1 MPHPTFAFDELGQI
15 FQGIT
20 LSRYQSDLGSSE
32 RIVNVRDLEQLYL
45 NDRDSLSQAQLKV
58 SDINRYQVRTDDVVI
73 AIRGS
78 LLKASVVKDE
88 VQGSV
93 AGQNVA
99 VFRANLDKVN
109 PLYIA
114 VLMRSK
120 WLEQSLN
127 TLQRQ
132 STTTL
137 PAIRVSQLRNIN
149 IPLPTL
155 STQNQIA
162 QLFLLA
168 ERKAEILR
176 EELDTQK
183 NIVQFTLFQIL
194 GGD

>member
-1 MPHPTFAFDELGQI
+1 MPYPTLAFDKLGQI

-20 LSRYQSDLGSSE
+20 LSRYQSAEGPSE
-32 RIVNVRDLEQLYL
+32 HIVNVRDLEQLYL
-45 NDRDSLSQAQLKV
+45 KDRDSLSQAQVKV
-58 SDINRYQVRTDDVVI
+58 SDIERYQVRTNDVVI
-73 AIRGS
+73 AIRGT
-78 LLKASVVKDE
+78 LLKSSVVKDE

-93 AGQNVA
+93 ANQNVA
-99 VFRANLDKVN
+99 VFRPNLDKVN

-114 VLMRSK
+114 VLMRSI
-120 WLEQSLN
+120 WLKQSLN
-127 TLQRQ
+127 ALQRQ

-137 PAIRVSQLRNIN
+137 PAIRVSQVRAIE

-168 ERKAEILR
+168 ERNAEILR

-183 NIVQFTLFQIL
+183 KIIEFTLFQIL
-194 GGD
+194 EG

>member
-1 MPHPTFAFDELGQI
+1 MPHSTVAFKELGQI

-20 LSRYQSDLGSSE
+20 LIRYQSDEGSSQH
-32 RIVNVRDLEQLYL
+32 IVNVRDLEQLCL
-45 NDRDSLSQAQLKV
+45 RNRDSFSQAQLKWP
-58 SDINRYQVRTDDVVI
+58 DIERYQVHTDDVVI
-73 AIRGS
+73 AIRGT

-99 VFRANLDKVN
+99 VFRPNLDKVN

-120 WLEQSLN
+120 WLKQSLN
-127 TLQRQ
+127 TLQGQ

-137 PAIRVSQLRNIN
+137 PAIRVSQLRTIE

-168 ERKAEILR
+168 ERNAKILQ

-183 NIVQFTLFQIL
+183 NIVEFTLFQIL
-194 GGD
+194 EGQ

>member
-1 MPHPTFAFDELGQI
+1 MPHSTAALEELGQI

-20 LSRYQSDLGSSE
+20 LSRYQSHEGSSQ
-32 RIVNVRDLEQLYL
+32 RIVNVRDLEQLCL
-45 NDRDSLSQAQLKV
+45 RNRDSFSQAQLKL
-58 SDINRYQVRTDDVVI
+58 SDIERYQVRTHDVVI
-73 AIRGS
+73 AIRGT

-99 VFRANLDKVN
+99 VFRPNLDKVN

-120 WLEQSLN
+120 WLKQSLN

-137 PAIRVSQLRNIN
+137 PAIRVSQLRTIE

-155 STQNQIA
+155 LIQNQIA

-168 ERKAEILR
+168 ERNAEILR

-183 NIVQFTLFQIL
+183 NIVEFTLFQIFE
-194 GGD
+194 GQ